1 MEIQIIP
8 IHLSYSHSNFKSH
21 ALNFQAFLRH
31 LPEYFNAAPRS
42 DNFFLL
48 ELLFCQIPYS
58 PTEIP
63 SATCAVTEEAS
74 LKLLCQFYFNVQIIA
89 SLFLK
94 VSYSNALLLSSGIP
108 HVNIYHFNTDVLEVA
123 VPYLPFT
130 GHYWTCRQWMT
141 FRPDTFLILSVEIR
155 SLGSDNV
162 WSKGSNNYKTM
173 VLQPISTE
181 HHQKSHHDRP
191 LSIVTVQL

>member
-58 PTEIP
+58 PTETP

-141 FRPDTFLILSVEIR
+141 FRPDTFLHSFNKCLFYWVPGFNSWRYSWEQNQWNLFLNGAYILLEETR
-155 SLGSDNV
+155 
-162 WSKGSNNYKTM
+162 
-173 VLQPISTE
+173 
-181 HHQKSHHDRP
+181 
-191 LSIVTVQL
+191 

>member
-58 PTEIP
+58 PTETP

-89 SLFLK
+89 KGLDDFFFFFFFGPKYLREK
-94 VSYSNALLLSSGIP
+94 YLQ
-108 HVNIYHFNTDVLEVA
+108 VN
-123 VPYLPFT
+123 
-130 GHYWTCRQWMT
+130 
-141 FRPDTFLILSVEIR
+141 
-155 SLGSDNV
+155 LG
-162 WSKGSNNYKTM
+162 
-173 VLQPISTE
+173 
-181 HHQKSHHDRP
+181 
-191 LSIVTVQL
+191 